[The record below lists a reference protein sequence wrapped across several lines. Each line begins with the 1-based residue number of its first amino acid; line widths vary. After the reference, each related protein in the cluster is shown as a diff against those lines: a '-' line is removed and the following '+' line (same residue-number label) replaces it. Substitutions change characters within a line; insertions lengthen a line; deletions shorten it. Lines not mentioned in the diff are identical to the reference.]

1 MIPEGEGEGDPE
13 DSSCGRSSA
22 RRQQRVVLRT
32 GALVKAVDGYDP
44 GRGHAVRIG
53 LEPLDSFT
61 ALSVDVE
68 TPGEDG
74 GFALAGL
81 LGERDAGSI
90 WS

>member
-1 MIPEGEGEGDPE
+1 MRTRDAWCARARCRDP
-13 DSSCGRSSA
+13 
-22 RRQQRVVLRT
+22 RV
-32 GALVKAVDGYDP
+32 
-44 GRGHAVRIG
+44 G